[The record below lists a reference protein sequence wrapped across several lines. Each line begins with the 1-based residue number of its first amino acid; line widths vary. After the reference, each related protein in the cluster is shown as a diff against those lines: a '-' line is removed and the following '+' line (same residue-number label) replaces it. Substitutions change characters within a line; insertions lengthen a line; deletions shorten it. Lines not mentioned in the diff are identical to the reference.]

1 MSRAGQCWN
10 LNSDP
15 WKYHKV
21 ESGGYSG
28 QAREVSCS
36 GIPSWFVL
44 PYESVSTRHC
54 TSIMFCRM
62 QWTTWRDFSSSV
74 QPTKDVSE
82 DSVLCSGSTATY
94 ENYYEEIKP
103 AKGNTV
109 GALLTLTHFDVA
121 IIIFRWKKYPPREFL
136 IISPATSSL
145 FSVGTPSSQPTCA
158 NVSSWQLHVV
168 VMMRWFH
175 PEGRWA
181 KSRICWS
188 LRTGWSEQWD
198 QQCLWIHGL
207 EESFFS
213 LSFNFFSLSC

>member
-44 PYESVSTRHC
+44 PYESISTRHC

-103 AKGNTV
+103 AKGNRV

-121 IIIFRWKKYPPREFL
+121 IIIFRWKK
-136 IISPATSSL
+136 I
-145 FSVGTPSSQPTCA
+145 SSQGISYHLSSHQQPLQCRYPLKPTYMCKCELLA
-158 NVSSWQLHVV
+158 TACCCHDEMVSSRRK
-168 VMMRWFH
+168 M
-175 PEGRWA
+175 G
-181 KSRICWS
+181 
-188 LRTGWSEQWD
+188 
-198 QQCLWIHGL
+198 
-207 EESFFS
+207 
-213 LSFNFFSLSC
+213 